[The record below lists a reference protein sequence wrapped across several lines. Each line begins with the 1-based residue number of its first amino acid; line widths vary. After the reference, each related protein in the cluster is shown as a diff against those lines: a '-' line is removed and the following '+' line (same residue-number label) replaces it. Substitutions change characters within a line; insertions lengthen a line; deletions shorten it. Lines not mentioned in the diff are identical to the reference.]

1 MQLGLNNSKA
11 SANRTAVAALVLA
24 ISATSV
30 GQIAFAQNATNAG
43 STGSQS
49 STLGTET
56 DSLLPPEV
64 VPLDPAVANAAAVQ
78 AAKSQSQTLPAGAVP
93 GLVDNQSNNTGMISA
108 REFRKDA
115 MNSLYNQGQLP
126 QLQQQG
132 GVSFNPMNPGQGSM
146 MNSPYSSPYAD
157 TTMANSQPP
166 QSQTLTGGSRN
177 TPKSQD
183 IRRGGLTNT
192 ASGLAAMGMTGFMG
206 YGLYRPNATS
216 LLMGVGMWSLMTTGF
231 GTRNGFRL

>member
-11 SANRTAVAALVLA
+11 SANRKAVAALVLA
-24 ISATSV
+24 ISAASV
-30 GQIAFAQNATNAG
+30 GQFAFAQDAT
-43 STGSQS
+43 STGSTASQT
-49 STLGTET
+49 STLGAEP

-64 VPLDPAVANAAAVQ
+64 VPLDPAAASAAAVQ
-78 AAKSQSQTLPAGAVP
+78 AAKSQSQALPAGSVP
-93 GLVDNQSNNTGMISA
+93 GLVDSQNNNTGMISA

-126 QLQQQG
+126 QQQQQQG
-132 GVSFNPMNPGQGSM
+132 GVSLMNNP
-146 MNSPYSSPYAD
+146 NSPYSSPYAD
-157 TTMANSQPP
+157 TTMANNQPP

-192 ASGLAAMGMTGFMG
+192 ASGLAGLGMAGFMG
-206 YGLYRPNATS
+206 YSLYRPNATS